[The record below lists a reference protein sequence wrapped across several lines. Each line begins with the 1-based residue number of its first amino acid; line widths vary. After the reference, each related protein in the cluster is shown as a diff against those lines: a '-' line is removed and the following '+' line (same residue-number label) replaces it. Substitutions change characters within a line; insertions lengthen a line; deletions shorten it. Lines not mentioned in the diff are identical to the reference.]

1 MVTPVDPNDQSNLFG
16 EDFDLGVVLSR
27 GRSETVGG
35 HGTPSVRRP
44 SFVALRHT
52 AGRIAIISAIQL
64 VVAMGFAAATP
75 SRSGVVLA
83 SAAAIG
89 GVYAGWLLF
98 TPVPT
103 ALRVVA
109 TALAISAVAQTAL
122 LGNEWM
128 SVLPGSDGSHRW
140 IPVAGFVAAWAVLA
154 IAIRGIFEQSRER

>member
-27 GRSETVGG
+27 GRSEAVGG
-35 HGTPSVRRP
+35 HDTPSGRRP
-44 SFVALRHT
+44 SFAALRRT
-52 AGRIAIISAIQL
+52 AGRIAIISAIQI
-64 VVAMGFAAATP
+64 VVAMGFAAASP

-103 ALRVVA
+103 ALQVVA
-109 TALAISAVAQTAL
+109 TALAISAVAQTAF
-122 LGNEWM
+122 LGSEWM
-128 SVLPGSDGSHRW
+128 SVQPGADGSHRW
-140 IPVAGFVAAWAVLA
+140 IPVAGFVAAWAVVA
-154 IAIRGIFEQSRER
+154 VVIRGIVEQSRER